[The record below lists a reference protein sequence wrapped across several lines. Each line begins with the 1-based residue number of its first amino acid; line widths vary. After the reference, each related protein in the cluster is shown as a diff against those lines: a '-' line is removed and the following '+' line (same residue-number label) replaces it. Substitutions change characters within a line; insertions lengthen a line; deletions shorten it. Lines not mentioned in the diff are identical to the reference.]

1 MKGQHIQYK
10 ETPGRYFQRVTGK
23 EVSAQEAGG
32 AFDVV
37 GGTAPSHL
45 LTGGP
50 RPTGSRVVTDTGQP
64 SGQFRLPVGGG
75 AVAGA
80 YQDYLTAQGPT
91 DTRTPE
97 QIRGAYTQ
105 QYQSFIDSINLAYSQ
120 QISQAQQQGEQRLGI
135 TTGAAAAAG
144 RVGSTSFGAQRAGVQ
159 AETRGVTQAIEAQ
172 RQAAVQNIFTRIDER
187 VEAKLEQQK
196 KSAITKAETR
206 IKMLEA
212 QVDETIDDIR
222 GLAQQGVSIEQLNP
236 QDKQDIMDLL
246 GKSEF
251 ELEMLW
257 NEYSPQAA
265 KYEWGWRGDSMVGI
279 KYDPVTNEIIDT
291 KTYSAE
297 EMGIPVEKKGA
308 ELNFKTIA
316 GQTYWYDEND
326 PINPDGTPKMFPI
339 GEKAPGRAPTAYESK
354 KADLNR
360 QLEAGTITQDQYN
373 EALLGV
379 EAESITEFTEIE
391 KRKLEQ
397 EFGSEWTTTTSRQ
410 DQLDFLYKKEGSE
423 IEDWLFPEGSG
434 AIPQAEDSKGLW
446 DKWTDWLSTKF

>member
-37 GGTAPSHL
+37 GGRAPSHL
-45 LTGGP
+45 LTGSP
-50 RPTGSRVVTDTGQP
+50 RPSRVVTETPGQP

-80 YQDYLTAQGPT
+80 YQDYLTALGPT

-105 QYQSFIDSINLAYSQ
+105 QYQAFIDSINAAYGQ
-120 QISQAQQQGEQRLGI
+120 QIATAQQAGEQRLGI

-196 KSAITKAETR
+196 KSAITKAETRIKMLEAQVDER

-316 GQTYWYDEND
+316 GQTVRHT
-326 PINPDGTPKMFPI
+326 GMM
-339 GEKAPGRAPTAYESK
+339 RM
-354 KADLNR
+354 
-360 QLEAGTITQDQYN
+360 TQ
-373 EALLGV
+373 
-379 EAESITEFTEIE
+379 
-391 KRKLEQ
+391 
-397 EFGSEWTTTTSRQ
+397 
-410 DQLDFLYKKEGSE
+410 
-423 IEDWLFPEGSG
+423 
-434 AIPQAEDSKGLW
+434 
-446 DKWTDWLSTKF
+446 